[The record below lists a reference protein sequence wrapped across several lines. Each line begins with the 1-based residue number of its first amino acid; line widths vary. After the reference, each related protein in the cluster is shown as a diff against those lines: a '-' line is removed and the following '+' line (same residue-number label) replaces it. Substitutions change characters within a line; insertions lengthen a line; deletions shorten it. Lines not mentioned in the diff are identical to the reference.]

1 MKSLMPNPPSDNP
14 LNLINLS
21 ELSERVNIKTVN
33 ITTLNS

>member
-1 MKSLMPNPPSDNP
+1 MKSLMSTPPSDNP

>member
-1 MKSLMPNPPSDNP
+1 MRSIMPNPQSDNY

-21 ELSERVNIKTVN
+21 ELSERVNIKIVN